1 MRLKPISILLVFWM
15 IFLTACASIEP
26 TPDAGASTT
35 AVPTQAVS
43 ADNAKE
49 AYPGAVT
56 TTEST
61 NPYPGAEPGN
71 PSNNSDLGY
80 PAPDPTTGAIPVLQ
94 PTTRFKVPE
103 VDRVLDILLANK
115 GADLTSLLIYEQA
128 ACSTA
133 SGKDAPKCADSET
146 DGTMLEVF
154 PVTGGETSFL
164 RKNDSSLKALPG
176 NVELLGVFKVRPEVK
191 AKQNF
196 PLGTYGLVVRSKT
209 DNKQIINLRI
219 TANGVVRVDYLSAPP
234 DFGQIDLDNY
244 LKPAK

>member
-35 AVPTQAVS
+35 AVPTEAVS

-56 TTEST
+56 TTDNT
-61 NPYPGAEPGN
+61 NPYPGADTA
-71 PSNNSDLGY
+71 NSSDSIDLGY
-80 PAPDPTTGAIPVLQ
+80 PAPDPTTGEIPVLQ

-103 VDRVLDILLANK
+103 VDRILDILLANK
-115 GADLTSLLIYEQA
+115 GADLTAQLIYEQV

-133 SGKDAPKCADSET
+133 GGKEAPKCADGET
-146 DGTMLEVF
+146 DGTKLEVL

-164 RKNDSSLKALPG
+164 RKNDTSLKALPG

-191 AKQNF
+191 AKNNF
-196 PLGTYGLVVRSKT
+196 PLGTYGVVVRSKT

-219 TANGVVRVDYLSAPP
+219 TANGVVRVDYLSTPP
-234 DFGQIDLDNY
+234 DFGQIDLANY